1 MTWPTTSQTPHQ
13 AACPAGPT
21 RSGSAYLRP
30 SRVIQLA
37 LERPHLWR
45 VRSATCRD
53 AAQRR
58 MDSAGVADARGPS
71 HRDLESVCGPR
82 PRLGGLL
89 GVMSEFGGP
98 PQTLVAPTFYWPA
111 APEPRWLPSCSSRDH
126 RIEPA
131 ILQLST
137 SSQDLSIDDRLGILC
152 PPARCPCRDQVP
164 SAGCWHR
171 DRRVR
176 CRRRRQGPFGVRP
189 ALCYQ
194 GDS

>member
-1 MTWPTTSQTPHQ
+1 MTWPTTRQAPSQ

-98 PQTLVAPTFYWPA
+98 PPDLGGFCPVHPGTTELSP
-111 APEPRWLPSCSSRDH
+111 PSCSYRAVP
-126 RIEPA
+126 R
-131 ILQLST
+131 T
-137 SSQDLSIDDRLGILC
+137 C
-152 PPARCPCRDQVP
+152 PPTSTGSASCAPPRSVIHVATEFSAQAVGTEIDVSVATDGGKVLRVVFAKLCVTKGTHDQT
-164 SAGCWHR
+164 C
-171 DRRVR
+171 
-176 CRRRRQGPFGVRP
+176 Q
-189 ALCYQ
+189 
-194 GDS
+194 